1 MSAPTVQSPT
11 VDVVVAGSSDTPGT
25 PPTVYRGNT
34 RRRPGRLREWGIR
47 VAVLAAAAGVWQ
59 FLTAN
64 DVELWAKFSTV
75 PSVTEI
81 ADAFGASLSSATYYK
96 DVAQSVIRIA
106 SGFVLAVAVGVPLGF
121 AVGRAQAASLSLG
134 TLTEVVRPIPA
145 IALVPIAILILPT
158 DEVGIVFITFIAAF
172 FPILVATRHA
182 VRALPT
188 IWEDSVRTM
197 GGTRSD
203 VITRVVLPGIAP
215 GVFSGVSVGI
225 GVSWICLI
233 SAEMISGQFGIG
245 YRTWQAY
252 TVVDYRQVFV
262 GMITI
267 GVLGALT
274 SGGIELLGRRITHW
288 LPRAEEN
295 LNEVV
300 KPQRG

>member
-1 MSAPTVQSPT
+1 MSAPTVHLPT
-11 VDVVVAGSSDTPGT
+11 VDAVVAGTADAPGM
-25 PPTVYRGNT
+25 PPVVCRDNT
-34 RRRPGRLREWGIR
+34 GHWPGRLREWGIR
-47 VAVLAAAAGVWQ
+47 VAVLTAAAGVWQ
-59 FLTAN
+59 YLTAN
-64 DVELWAKFSTV
+64 DVELWARFSTV

-81 ADAFGASLSSATYYK
+81 ADAFGSSLSSGTYYK

-106 SGFVLAVAVGVPLGF
+106 SGFVLAVAVGVPLGI
-121 AVGRAQAASLSLG
+121 ALGRSRAASLSLG
-134 TLTEVVRPIPA
+134 TLTEVVRPVPA
-145 IALVPIAILILPT
+145 IALVPIVILVLPT
-158 DEVGIVFITFIAAF
+158 NEVGMVFITSIAAF

-203 VITRVVLPGIAP
+203 VIIRVVLPGIAP

-233 SAEMISGQFGIG
+233 SAEMISGQLGIG

-274 SGGIELLGRRITHW
+274 SGGIELFGRRITHW
-288 LPRAEEN
+288 LPRAE
-295 LNEVV
+295 
-300 KPQRG
+300 QTR